1 MTGLWVP
8 APPPAQVLT
17 TTHLPDSPFHQLL
30 GFTRTQLRDT
40 RDIPA
45 AERRLLLPNFIET
58 FRWEAVRPLLPLRLV
73 VAPTQPEEATC
84 SQPPA
89 PPVWQPRFCRSHYVW
104 LPPEDT
110 LGQSLTAWQG
120 LDDFDLIL
128 RLYDFSAWR
137 PILGQRFASQFGPPP
152 FDPVS
157 LGLSWLLARWRGWT
171 WPQLVTEL
179 HSAER
184 GQGYVRRLGFSQE
197 DLPSVSAFRMGLQ
210 ETLPAWVVQCADS
223 LALSQLAYGLL
234 PSHSTFPHDPP
245 ERGVSIAIDSQ
256 LVAARSHMRCRH
268 MCAACFLPR
277 PQRQCAAR
285 ADGKDGCACD
295 TDACQEHCRLATP
308 RDPQAAYVYY
318 SGSNQ
323 PTAAATPKPASP
335 AASPAAPGQQG
346 RGKHYF
352 GYKSKAFNVLDDRLF
367 TYWPLFGPYAAANR
381 NDHLQTIPGFD
392 ALRRRFPA
400 LVIGEVT
407 ADAGEG
413 YDDILRYIHDDLH
426 ALRLVDQ
433 RAAPSDKDPA
443 TCLKRG
449 FDAQGVPLCPHGFR
463 MAFNG
468 HDYARHD
475 AKWVCRQLCRRQ
487 LQPDIRL
494 LPLLPTALPAP
505 TAPPATPPPTPP
517 APDAP
522 PATPPP
528 TPPAPD
534 APPATPPPT
543 PPAPDAPPATPPPTS
558 PAPTAPPATPAPTPP
573 PATRAPAAPPTI
585 PLATATPTPA
595 NPAVLA
601 CPYRD
606 PSHPLGCVVRVGLT
620 LPDGSIRLARDLP
633 VTSPS
638 YLLRQGRQ
646 SYAESRNASQERH
659 HLKRSPWFGLPNS
672 AKAACLGDILI
683 LAGNVARF
691 VREATLARARSTT
704 TGA

>member
-1 MTGLWVP
+1 MTSLWVP

-17 TTHLPDSPFHQLL
+17 VSHLPDSPFHQLL

-45 AERRLLLPNFIET
+45 AERRLWLPNFVET

-73 VAPTQPEEATC
+73 VAPTQPEVGQD
-84 SQPPA
+84 QPPA
-89 PPVWQPRFCRSHYVW
+89 PPVWQPRTCRSHYVW

-110 LGQSLTAWQG
+110 LGAALAAWQG

-128 RLYDFSAWR
+128 RLFDFSAWR

-179 HSAER
+179 HSPER
-184 GQGYVRRLGFSQE
+184 GQGYVRRLGFGPD
-197 DLPSVSAFRMGLQ
+197 DLPSVSAFRMALQ
-210 ETLPAWVVQCADS
+210 NTSLAWVVQCSDS
-223 LALSQLAYGLL
+223 LALSLLAYGLL
-234 PSHSTFPHDPP
+234 PSHSTFPHDPE
-245 ERGVSIAIDSQ
+245 ERGVSIALDSQ

-285 ADGKDGCACD
+285 QDDHEGCACD
-295 TDACQEHCRLATP
+295 TDACQDHCRLATP
-308 RDPQAAYVYY
+308 RDPAAAYVYY

-323 PTAAATPKPASP
+323 PTAAATASPKPASP
-335 AASPAAPGQQG
+335 APSTASPAGPGQPG
-346 RGKHYF
+346 RGKHHF

-367 TYWPLFGPYAAANR
+367 TYWPLCGPYAAADR
-381 NDHLQTIPGFD
+381 NDHLQTIPGFQ

-413 YDDILRYIHDDLH
+413 YDDILRYIHTDLH

-433 RAAPSDKDPA
+433 RAAPSDTDPA

-487 LQPDIRL
+487 RQPDICL
-494 LPLLPTALPAP
+494 LSLLPTARPAP
-505 TAPPATPPPTPP
+505 TATPAAPPPTPP
-517 APDAP
+517 APDTPPATSLPTASAPATPTTSAPATPPATSPPTTPTATTAPAAP
-522 PATPPP
+522 PATPL
-528 TPPAPD
+528 AP
-534 APPATPPPT
+534 
-543 PPAPDAPPATPPPTS
+543 
-558 PAPTAPPATPAPTPP
+558 
-573 PATRAPAAPPTI
+573 
-585 PLATATPTPA
+585 ATPTPA
-595 NPAVLA
+595 NAAVLT

-606 PSHPLGCVVRVGLT
+606 PTHSLGCVVRVGLT

-683 LAGNVARF
+683 LASNVARF
-691 VREATLARARSTT
+691 VREATLAQAHAATT
-704 TGA
+704 DT